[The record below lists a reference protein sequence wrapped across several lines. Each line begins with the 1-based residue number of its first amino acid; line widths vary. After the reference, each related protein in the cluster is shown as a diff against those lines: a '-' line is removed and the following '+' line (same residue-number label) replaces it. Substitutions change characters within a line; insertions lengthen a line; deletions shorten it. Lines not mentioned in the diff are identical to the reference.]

1 MAEAYA
7 GYCTHIVPTVEQPPE
22 GAVATVRR
30 ALRNGLINAQYG
42 YELEPAT
49 QLARVLLAPMPGI
62 RGEAE
67 RAFRHLQKRERL
79 LDIGCG
85 SGNFVAHAQAVG
97 WHATGID
104 IDEQALE
111 AGRVAGY
118 DLRAETIEQHSE
130 GDYDAITLGHVIEHV
145 HDPVRVLAAAR
156 ERLSANGVLWLATPN
171 MAGLGHR
178 RYRDAWFALD
188 PPRHLVL
195 FDHYSLQLA
204 LTRAGFGTLEDQPHA
219 PVAGALFAASEA
231 IARGERGVDALKSQ
245 FMPVRGM
252 IADCA
257 ARRDPRLGEELVVLA
272 SPER

>member
-1 MAEAYA
+1 
-7 GYCTHIVPTVEQPPE
+7 
-22 GAVATVRR
+22 
-30 ALRNGLINAQYG
+30 
-42 YELEPAT
+42 
-49 QLARVLLAPMPGI
+49 
-62 RGEAE
+62 
-67 RAFRHLQKRERL
+67 
-79 LDIGCG
+79 
-85 SGNFVAHAQAVG
+85 
-97 WHATGID
+97 
-104 IDEQALE
+104 
-111 AGRVAGY
+111 
-118 DLRAETIEQHSE
+118 
-130 GDYDAITLGHVIEHV
+130 
-145 HDPVRVLAAAR
+145 
-156 ERLSANGVLWLATPN
+156 

-195 FDHYSLQLA
+195 FDHHSLQLA